1 MPVQTSHH
9 HEGVSLWGK
18 TVLAAL
24 LVLTV
29 SLVYGQVYH
38 HGFLNYDDHLY
49 VTDNATV
56 KAGLTR
62 TGVLW
67 AFTTTSAANWHPLTW
82 LSHMLDV
89 QLFGV
94 NPSGHH
100 LTSVFLHIL
109 NTLLLLCL
117 LYRTTGEYL
126 KSFFVAALFALHPL
140 HVESVAWIAERKDML
155 SAFFM
160 LATILL
166 YSLDRE
172 KPRAVLYLSALMAYA
187 AGLMAKPMLV
197 TLPFVLLL
205 WDIWPLQRFRPWGR
219 GDDEQRT
226 VPVVRLVMEKLP
238 FFVLSLLSCG
248 VTYYAQFQA
257 GAVASIHTM
266 PFPFRLINALLSY
279 VRYLGNM
286 IWPENLAIIYPLPA
300 TLTIASGLLTGLA
313 LLALS
318 VVVWHLRSRHPYLLS
333 GWCWYLGTL
342 VPVIGLVQVG
352 QQAMADRYTYI
363 PLMGIFIMIAWGVP
377 ACAERWNLRQ
387 NALVISAGAVLSL
400 LAVCTWH
407 QLGFWKDNVTLFEH
421 AGRVVPGN
429 FIAYRFLGS
438 ALAQQGDMAGA
449 ERAFQASLR
458 ISPDDDR
465 SHTELGVVLAKE
477 RRYNEA
483 VEHFSAAL
491 RTYPDSVDTHF
502 QMGNVLI
509 ETGKP
514 AEAIVHYKE
523 ALRLKPA
530 EAEICYSLG
539 LALAMQ
545 GDIAGGVRYLTKAV
559 TLKSDFPE
567 AHYNLGIALIR
578 AGNMSDAVEHFSAAV
593 RINPSFAEARK
604 GLEAAQRLLVK

>member
-1 MPVQTSHH
+1 MPIRITHP
-9 HEGVSLWGK
+9 HEEIPLRGR

-24 LVLTV
+24 LILVV

-38 HGFLNYDDHLY
+38 HGFMGIDDHLY

-56 KAGLTR
+56 KAGLTQA
-62 TGVLW
+62 GILW

-100 LTSVFLHIL
+100 LTSVFLHLL

-126 KSFFVAALFALHPL
+126 KSLFVAALFALHPL

-160 LATILL
+160 LMTILL
-166 YSLDRE
+166 YSLHRE
-172 KPRAVLYLSALMAYA
+172 KPRALLYLSALLAYA

-205 WDIWPLQRFRPWGR
+205 WDIWPLERFRPWAGA
-219 GDDEQRT
+219 DDEQGS
-226 VPVVRLVMEKLP
+226 VPIVRLVVEKLP

-248 VTYYAQFQA
+248 VTYYAQSQA

-279 VRYLGNM
+279 VRYLSNM

-300 TLTIASGLLTGLA
+300 TLTIASGMLAGLA
-313 LLALS
+313 LLGVS
-318 VVVWHLRSRHPYLLS
+318 VVVWRLRRRHPYLLA
-333 GWCWYLGTL
+333 GWGWYLGTL

-363 PLMGIFIMIAWGVP
+363 PLMGVFIMIAWGVP
-377 ACAERWNLRQ
+377 ACAARLKIRRQ
-387 NALVISAGAVLSL
+387 ALIIPAGAVLSL
-400 LAVCTWH
+400 LTICTWH

-421 AGRVVPGN
+421 AARVVPGN
-429 FIAYRFLGS
+429 FIAYRLLGS
-438 ALAQQGDMAGA
+438 ALSLKGDMAGA
-449 ERAFQASLR
+449 ERAFQTSLR
-458 ISPDDDR
+458 ISPDDDMT
-465 SHTELGVVLAKE
+465 HTEWGMALAEHK
-477 RRYNEA
+477 RYNEA
-483 VEHFSAAL
+483 LMHFSAAL
-491 RTYPDSVDTHF
+491 RIYPDSADTHF
-502 QMGNVLI
+502 QMGNILI
-509 ETGKP
+509 ETGKT
-514 AEAIVHYKE
+514 AEAIAHYKD
-523 ALRLKPA
+523 ALRLKPDK
-530 EAEICYSLG
+530 AEICYSLG

-545 GDIAGGVRYLTKAV
+545 GDIAGGISYLTRAV
-559 TLKSDFPE
+559 TLKPGFSE
-567 AHYNLGIALIR
+567 AHYNLGIALVR
-578 AGNMSDAVEHFSAAV
+578 TGNIPAAVEHFSVAV

-604 GLEAAQRLLVK
+604 SLEAAKRLRVK